1 MGHMMRDVNKEKVCV
16 YRQLQLGEVPGKLP
30 YGTPVLVMND
40 PGRLDQE
47 ITEKAKRG
55 ATFESAPDICYLQP
69 CREVD
74 NCELVIEDQVSH
86 VVVASMNVKVPARL
100 YGIGRDVDGALI
112 INEDLNLVLDRP
124 THRLDQPSQAL
135 ADGGTDIKSK

>member
-1 MGHMMRDVNKEKVCV
+1 MGHMMRDANKEMMGAD
-16 YRQLQLGEVPGKLP
+16 RQLTLGEVPGKLP

-47 ITEKAKRG
+47 IAEKAKRG

-74 NCELVIEDQVSH
+74 DCKLVIEDQVSH
-86 VVVASMNVKVPARL
+86 VVVAGMNMKVPARL
-100 YGIGRDVDGALI
+100 YGIGRDVDGALV
-112 INEDLNLVLDRP
+112 INKDLNLVLDRP
-124 THRLDQPSQAL
+124 THRLDQPP
-135 ADGGTDIKSK
+135 